1 MSVFDALGGAEAA
14 HAGAYQELVVG
25 FVRHGKKGGV
35 EGAQK
40 MLKRMQK
47 DGCPPDAL
55 TYGRVVHHL
64 TKNAQTSLAL
74 AFLEPLEK
82 LQPYDASI
90 VEVSYSKLI
99 RGFAQE
105 RNAQAALGAIQE
117 KEAASCE
124 LTTADFCNVI
134 GAFGAEGEWNMAL
147 ELLRTMNETGPAP
160 DANAYLT
167 VFTTLKR

>member
-1 MSVFDALGGAEAA
+1 MPLLRPPVSTGEPVEALGYFEKSLALQPSFREAHVKA
-14 HAGAYQELVVG
+14 ASIL
-25 FVRHGKKGGV
+25 RD
-35 EGAQK
+35 
-40 MLKRMQK
+40 M
-47 DGCPPDAL
+47 
-55 TYGRVVHHL
+55 GRQSDVVHHL